1 MIPPPVCSPQAAL
14 RQTQTM
20 WNKATHLS
28 CRKAVCLRQTQ
39 TGGGMK
45 RVTSTVLGLVLAA
58 GVWPSLAAQ
67 AAEASSGRAVMEQML
82 LAYYYAG
89 KDAKEEVL
97 MRIVNRQG
105 QVRKRRLTLLRLDQT
120 DGGEQSHYLYF
131 HEPADVERMSFLVL
145 KHPGRDDDRWL
156 YIPAIDLVK
165 RIATS
170 DRRTSFAGSD
180 FTYEDVSGRDLD
192 EDTHEVVGEETLGEQ
207 AVVAVKSTP
216 KRPEGVEFSYRKF
229 WIDKAT
235 YLPLKVEHYDLQGKL
250 YKVYETQE
258 IQTIQGT
265 PTITKAIMKDLGNER
280 FTEIALQAVA
290 YDTGLTPDVF
300 QERSLRRPPTQW
312 AR

>member
-1 MIPPPVCSPQAAL
+1 M
-14 RQTQTM
+14 
-20 WNKATHLS
+20 
-28 CRKAVCLRQTQ
+28 
-39 TGGGMK
+39 
-45 RVTSTVLGLVLAA
+45 
-58 GVWPSLAAQ
+58 
-67 AAEASSGRAVMEQML
+67 
-82 LAYYYAG
+82 
-89 KDAKEEVL
+89 
-97 MRIVNRQG
+97 
-105 QVRKRRLTLLRLDQT
+105 
-120 DGGEQSHYLYF
+120 
-131 HEPADVERMSFLVL
+131 
-145 KHPGRDDDRWL
+145 
-156 YIPAIDLVK
+156 
-165 RIATS
+165 
-170 DRRTSFAGSD
+170 
-180 FTYEDVSGRDLD
+180 
-192 EDTHEVVGEETLGEQ
+192 VGEETLGEQ